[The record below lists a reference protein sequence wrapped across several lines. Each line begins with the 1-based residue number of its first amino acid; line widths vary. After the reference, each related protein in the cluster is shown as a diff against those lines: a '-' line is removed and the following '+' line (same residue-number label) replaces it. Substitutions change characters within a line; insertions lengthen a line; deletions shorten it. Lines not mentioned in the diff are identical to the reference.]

1 MRLGKKIL
9 SLVLIIVFISA
20 YIFTWNFSLETVF
33 AAEYETQRPP
43 EKLRVDYSD
52 GKGIGY
58 NQYDGYYVDLVWDY
72 PAGFIVQGT
81 INTYLNIYKQ
91 EIPKQYRSSSGVRQ
105 LAEGGILVERTNPL
119 SPTGHRIKGLKSGT
133 VYYMDVA
140 AYYRY
145 YLNEET
151 RSSIE
156 SQSSNKVK
164 VMTNIDIKA
173 YSSGINEIK
182 IEWDDVWNSNGRIG
196 YRLYVSDSDSFN
208 NTAPIYIDATN
219 IGPGRP
225 VQVNEAEGKLVYTH
239 TVREAGRV
247 YYIKIEPVVN
257 DSELQDYPR
266 QTDTVAVSSYILV
279 RTDKVSSS
287 DSGSIWR
294 LNWTP
299 VYAGLD
305 DSINVKYEI
314 YRGDTRSNELPSRIQ
329 TVNNTS
335 MFVVFEPGEEAYIYF
350 IVRAVVTRKDN
361 GQPFY
366 PGVEITSDKI
376 MVKDHE
382 VGAFPPM
389 PELVT
394 ELAGEKSE
402 TKPESAVVLWKAPT
416 KVTGE
421 VDYDISYKVWLV
433 DDPNVLDDEASLGEP
448 ATWNFKDGT
457 GTVSRDGVTFNFS
470 TVRSGSKV
478 IGCKLEIEG
487 LEHNSTYYVRIVA
500 EKSFLEY
507 VNDEPA
513 YVQYQSQPALEVI
526 VTPPKGSIDRPVTPP
541 KPPLK
546 LKRTPDGN
554 YVVTDTT
561 AVIQIEKRWYEV
573 YNPETNKWDYLD
585 TRKVSRT
592 DPDPAYPISTE
603 KELEEHRNEYRM
615 MEYDEGISIDVYYVK
630 YEENMD
636 YSKLYD
642 GSVYKAVKIPGYPIV
657 TNDEYE
663 DPALNYPDKKE
674 KRNVDIKVEGLEP
687 NTTYVMWVKAVRE
700 NANPPESEPSD
711 PILVTTST
719 VEVHPIETPTVPA
732 LSVNN
737 VGDTFV
743 DLVWDYNPNY
753 KYYIKYGTV
762 EDIRQ
767 ASQDI
772 EVNLQGRNYYRVE
785 GLEKNTTYYFWIRA
799 EYVSPEGEVK
809 SSDYSD
815 PCSARTLP
823 DIPPSKPQGFGI
835 KTAADAVTK
844 NSITYEWIQEDGLEY
859 ILEIADNPSYNNS
872 KEINTG
878 QVSEY
883 TVDNLISN
891 MRYYARLY
899 AYDPAKGLR
908 SVPTDTVSVR
918 TKRSTDDYDSDEDV
932 EDVISGDF
940 IVKNP
945 YIIDGTWH
953 IDIVGVNA
961 DRFIEHM
968 RNDNVV
974 DYRINLTNPP
984 EKAKRIKLTISSKV
998 FYAMTTL
1005 AENLNISIPDRQFII
1020 RPGTIDVERVK
1031 REMRGSGDYNIE
1043 IIIELE
1049 SSRKVEKNIK
1059 SKTIVTGLQINAL
1072 NGSNKIAVNTLDR
1085 PLKVLYAYAE
1095 RNWYNYGLTSAYLYD
1110 EKTQRW
1116 KKVDTKS
1123 QYNGDTNQGH
1133 VVFEIS
1139 NTGDFVIAEYK
1150 GDYFDDIGNH
1160 WARDSINNVASVYS
1174 LKSVSGRK
1182 FNPDSNITVGDAV
1195 KLMFDILDYDYGNN
1209 YMTLAAKSGIIA
1221 SNSSLKSGD
1230 VCSREQ
1236 LVAMVVRVYEIKTGS
1251 SAKASSNVSTFN
1263 DMSEVTPSLKSKIMF
1278 AAENGI
1284 ITSRFNSTFGPK
1296 DPVSRGEAM
1305 VLLEKLLVY
1314 VGEI

>member
-1 MRLGKKIL
+1 MRLSKKIL
-9 SLVLIIVFISA
+9 SLVLVILFTSA
-20 YIFTWNFSLETVF
+20 YIFTWNFSLDTAF
-33 AAEYETQRPP
+33 AAEYKTQRPP
-43 EKLRVDYSD
+43 EKLRVDYGTD
-52 GKGIGY
+52 KGIGY
-58 NQYDGYYVDLVWDY
+58 NQYDGYYVDLTWNY
-72 PAGFIVQGT
+72 PTGFIVLGS

-91 EIPKQYRSSSGVRQ
+91 EVPKQYRSSSGVRQ
-105 LAEGGILVERTNPL
+105 LAEGGILVERQNPL

-133 VYYMDVA
+133 IYYMDVT

-145 YLNEET
+145 NLNNEI

-156 SQSSNKVK
+156 SQASNRVK
-164 VMTNIDIKA
+164 VMTNIAIEA
-173 YSSGINEIK
+173 YSSGMNEIT

-196 YRLYVSDSDSFN
+196 YRLYVSDSESFN
-208 NTAPIYIDATN
+208 NTAPIYIDSTN

-225 VQVNEAEGKLVYTH
+225 VQVNEAEGKLVYKH

-247 YYIKIEPVVN
+247 YYVKVEPVVN
-257 DSELQDYPR
+257 DSELQDYPKESE
-266 QTDTVAVSSYILV
+266 TVSVSSFILV

-287 DSGSIWR
+287 ADGSIWR
-294 LNWTP
+294 LTWSP

-305 DSINVKYEI
+305 DRINVKYEI
-314 YRGDTRSNELPSRIQ
+314 YKGDTRSNELPSRIQ

-335 MFVVFEPGEEAYIYF
+335 MFVVFEPGEEAYTYF

-366 PGVEITSDKI
+366 PGIEITSDKI

-389 PELVT
+389 PELVA
-394 ELAGEKSE
+394 ELAGEKSGI
-402 TKPESAVVLWKAPT
+402 KPESAVVLWKAPI
-416 KVTGE
+416 KSSGE
-421 VDYDISYKVWLV
+421 VDYDVSYNVWLV
-433 DDPNVLDDEASLGEP
+433 DDPNILDVEASLGEP
-448 ATWNFKDGT
+448 ASWNFKDGS
-457 GTVSRDGVTFNFS
+457 GTVFKDGVTFNFS

-478 IGCKLEIEG
+478 IGCKLELEG
-487 LEHNSTYYVRIVA
+487 LEDNSTYYIKIIAV
-500 EKSFLEY
+500 KSFLEY
-507 VNDEPA
+507 VDNEPA
-513 YVQYQSQPALEVI
+513 YVQYQSEPALEVI
-526 VTPPKGSIDRPVTPP
+526 VTPPEGSIDRPVTPP

-546 LKRTPDGN
+546 LKRSPDGN

-561 AVIQIEKRWYEV
+561 AVIQIEKRWYEK
-573 YNPETNKWDYLD
+573 YNPDTNKWDYLE
-585 TRKVSRT
+585 TRKSSRT
-592 DPDPAYPISTE
+592 DPDPSYPITTE
-603 KELEEHRNEYRM
+603 EELENHRNEYRL

-630 YEENMD
+630 YQENMD

-642 GSVYKAVKIPGYPIV
+642 SSVYNPIIVQGFPIV
-657 TNDEYE
+657 TNDEFE
-663 DPALNYPDKKE
+663 DPILNYPDKTE

-687 NTTYVMWVKAVRE
+687 NTTYVMWVKAVRQD
-700 NANPPESEPSD
+700 ANPPESEPSD
-711 PILVTTST
+711 PIIVTTSA
-719 VEVHPIETPTVPA
+719 VEVHPVETPTVPS

-743 DLVWDYNPNY
+743 DLVWDYNSNY

-762 EDIRQ
+762 EDIAK
-767 ASQDI
+767 ASADI
-772 EVNLQGRNYYRVE
+772 EVDLQGKNYYRVQ

-799 EYVSPEGEVK
+799 EYISPEGEIK

-815 PCSARTLP
+815 PCSAKTLP
-823 DIPPSKPQGFGI
+823 DIPPGKPLGFGI
-835 KTAADAVTK
+835 KTADDAVTK

-859 ILEIADNPSYNNS
+859 ILEIANNASYNNS
-872 KEINTG
+872 TEINTG

-883 TVDNLISN
+883 TVSNLTSN

-908 SVPTDTVSVR
+908 SEPTDTISVR

-945 YIIDGTWH
+945 YVTDGTWY
-953 IDIVGVNA
+953 ISIVGVNA

-998 FYAMTTL
+998 FYALTTL

-1020 RPGTIDVERVK
+1020 RPGTIDVNRVK
-1031 REMRGSGDYNIE
+1031 REIKASGDYNLE
-1043 IIIELE
+1043 ITIELE
-1049 SSRKVEKNIK
+1049 SSRKVEENIK

-1072 NGSNKIAVNTLDR
+1072 NSGNKVAVDTLDK
-1085 PLKVLYAYAE
+1085 PLKVLYAYTG
-1095 RNWYNYGLTSAYLYD
+1095 RSWYNHGLTSAYLYND
-1110 EKTQRW
+1110 KTRGW
-1116 KKVDTKS
+1116 KMIKTDSLYDADT
-1123 QYNGDTNQGH
+1123 DQGYA
-1133 VVFEIS
+1133 VFEIN
-1139 NTGDFVIAEYK
+1139 NTGDFVVAEYK
-1150 GDYFDDIGNH
+1150 GDYFDDIKNH
-1160 WARDSINNVASVYS
+1160 WARDSINNVARAYS
-1174 LKSVSGRK
+1174 LKSVSGRN
-1182 FNPDSNITVGDAV
+1182 FDPDSFITVGDAV
-1195 KLMFDILDYDYGNN
+1195 KFMFDVLGYNYGND
-1209 YMTLAAKSGIIA
+1209 YMTLATKSGIIV
-1221 SNSSLKSGD
+1221 SGNSAKPGAE
-1230 VCSREQ
+1230 CSREQ

-1251 SAKASSNVSTFN
+1251 TAKASSNVETFD
-1263 DMSEVTPSLKSKIMF
+1263 DMGEVTSSLRSRIRF

-1284 ITSRFNSTFGPK
+1284 ITSRFKSTFGPK

-1305 VLLEKLLVY
+1305 VLLEKLLIY
-1314 VGEI
+1314 LGEI